1 MDLQLKDKVALVT
14 GGSHG
19 LGEALCRGL
28 AGEGAHVGVN
38 FHRHPEQAEALCRDL
53 AAEHGTRAAA
63 VLADVGDE
71 QAVRAM
77 FDELEARL
85 GPVDVLIN
93 NAAFCP
99 KGSLC
104 ELELD
109 VWRRTL
115 QVNLDGAFLC
125 CREMVRRLLA
135 GERTGRIVN
144 ISSQAAFR
152 GSQSGHLPYD
162 SSKGGLNSF
171 TIALAR
177 ELAPHGIGVNA
188 VAPGLMLTDMVREK
202 VLANL
207 DEYRIRIPLG
217 RVGEVEEVADVALFL
232 ASERSSYMTGATV
245 DVSGGLA
252 MH

>member
-1 MDLQLKDKVALVT
+1 MELHLKDKVALVT

-28 AGEGAHVGVN
+28 AAEGAHVGVN
-38 FHRHPEQAEALCRDL
+38 CHRNPEKAEALCRKL
-53 AAEHGTRAAA
+53 AADYGIQAAE

-71 QAVRAM
+71 EAVRAM
-77 FDELEARL
+77 YDELESRL

-99 KGSLC
+99 KGSVC
-104 ELELD
+104 DLELD

-115 QVNLDGAFLC
+115 QVNMDGAFLC

-135 GERTGRIVN
+135 AERTGRIVN

-152 GSQSGHLPYD
+152 GSKSGHLPYD
-162 SSKGGLNSF
+162 SSKGGLVSF

-207 DEYRIRIPLG
+207 DEYRSRIPLG
-217 RVGEVEEVADVALFL
+217 RVGEVEEIADVALFL
-232 ASERSSYMTGATV
+232 ASDRSSYMTGATV